1 MHVMRVTPRLLALLR
16 ERQVLLNSS
25 GSNERWKVGDPF
37 GFDLDC
43 RIEPYVALF
52 EGDILPRAMGAFS
65 YSHSKLSTRVRLGR
79 YCSVASGVAW
89 MGQDHPLNWVG
100 TSPAFY
106 DTEHSV
112 FRAFRRQNRVQTP
125 VGDFT
130 FPDGTVNIGNDVWIG
145 DQAMIAPGVTIGDG
159 AVIGARALVRKDVPP
174 YAVVAGHPA
183 RIVRFRF
190 SEDLIARL
198 REAQWWRFTPAVVG
212 PLPAA
217 QPERFLDALAEKVER
232 EALQPMTPL
241 CLAAKDLVAAGE
253 DPQSVASADA
263 P

>member
-25 GSNERWKVGDPF
+25 GSGDRWQAGEPVGVAE
-37 GFDLDC
+37 DC
-43 RIEPYVALF
+43 RLEPYAGLL
-52 EGDILPRAMGAFS
+52 EGDIIPRALGSFS
-65 YSHSKLSTRVRLGR
+65 YSHSRLSTRLRLGR
-79 YCSVASGVAW
+79 YCSIASGVSW
-89 MGQDHPLNWVG
+89 MGLDHPLAWAG

-112 FRAFRRQNRVQTP
+112 FRAFRRRNRLDYQ
-125 VGDFT
+125 VGEFP
-130 FPDGTVNIGNDVWIG
+130 FPDGTIKIGNDVWVG

-159 AVIGARALVRKDVPP
+159 AVVGARALVRQDVPP

-190 SEDLIARL
+190 TEELIARFL
-198 REAQWWRFTPAVVG
+198 EAQWWRFTPAIVS

-217 QPERFLDALAEKVER
+217 EPERFLDALADKIER
-232 EALQPMTPL
+232 ETLQPMTPL
-241 CLAAKDLVAAGE
+241 CLTAKDILAAGE
-253 DPQSVASADA
+253 DAQTESSGTD
-263 P
+263 